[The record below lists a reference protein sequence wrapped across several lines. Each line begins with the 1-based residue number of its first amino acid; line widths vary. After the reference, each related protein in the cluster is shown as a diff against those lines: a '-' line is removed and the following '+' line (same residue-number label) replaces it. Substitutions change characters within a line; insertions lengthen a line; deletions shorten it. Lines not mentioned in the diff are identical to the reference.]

1 MRAMTGGIAAAW
13 RIVADTAVYRVRK
26 REAGNLVTSMT
37 LAVALSLPWLDI
49 AWRFAFGLLLNLF
62 VYLLNDC
69 FDVRLDLDAPG
80 RDHERTKFLA
90 AHTRAGWAAVGALT
104 VVIAVVGALHGAG
117 LLLSFAT
124 TVVVIAA
131 YSAWLKRLPVVDVL
145 AMGAWGITMALVGFP
160 LASRPGWWL
169 AGLLGFLCMVTEV
182 VQVIRDEASDRAA
195 GVRTTAVV
203 FGSGAAGWIGRFL
216 VVASAA
222 YAVAFLHRWLGL
234 ALLLGVLVPLSPQR
248 IGRSWD
254 ILRAL
259 FGLTWLVLLFFFY
272 REGTLCG
279 WIPVG

>member
-1 MRAMTGGIAAAW
+1 MAAAW
-13 RIVADTAVYRVRK
+13 RSAADTASYRVRK

-104 VVIAVVGALHGAG
+104 VVIAVV
-117 LLLSFAT
+117 
-124 TVVVIAA
+124 VIAA

-160 LASRPGWWL
+160 LASRPG
-169 AGLLGFLCMVTEV
+169 
-182 VQVIRDEASDRAA
+182 
-195 GVRTTAVV
+195 
-203 FGSGAAGWIGRFL
+203 
-216 VVASAA
+216 
-222 YAVAFLHRWLGL
+222 
-234 ALLLGVLVPLSPQR
+234 
-248 IGRSWD
+248 
-254 ILRAL
+254 
-259 FGLTWLVLLFFFY
+259 
-272 REGTLCG
+272 
-279 WIPVG
+279 